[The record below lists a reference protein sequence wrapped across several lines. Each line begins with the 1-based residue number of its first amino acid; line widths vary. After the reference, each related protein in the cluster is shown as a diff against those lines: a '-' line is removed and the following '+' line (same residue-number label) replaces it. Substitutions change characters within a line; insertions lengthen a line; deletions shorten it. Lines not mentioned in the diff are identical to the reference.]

1 MGFDAPESAR
11 GNTGRSGAYRRGRPR
26 APTGG
31 KPCEN
36 PSAQRAEKIGL
47 RNPPARITRPSVYR
61 STLKAAPI
69 PSVPISA
76 KVVIAENTVPGHC
89 EPCLSHASEG
99 AIVAARHRI
108 RRDRIG
114 GPGRHR
120 VGGKPCQGPLPHEY
134 ITSGGTKCTRGV
146 PAAVNAIEDGP
157 ASPEKLTPDAQFNAA
172 LAHFHRAVMAK
183 DAGSLKLLVR
193 PEFQRIAQEGG
204 PRAKDAAAYV
214 SSAIPIALR
223 GMTPWPQIRCGGEP
237 DRETALQLS
246 SFVDCACWM
255 RPNHN
260 GFSFLGRSFLR
271 RLDKRAWTTGW
282 PCFL

>member
-1 MGFDAPESAR
+1 VRAR
-11 GNTGRSGAYRRGRPR
+11 SWQRGI
-26 APTGG
+26 AF
-31 KPCEN
+31 
-36 PSAQRAEKIGL
+36 AAIGL
-47 RNPPARITRPSVYR
+47 AVLAGIGLEANRVRVHYR
-61 STLKAAPI
+61 TNTSLPVAPN
-69 PSVPISA
+69 A
-76 KVVIAENTVPGHC
+76 QEA
-89 EPCLSHASEG
+89 
-99 AIVAARHRI
+99 
-108 RRDRIG
+108 
-114 GPGRHR
+114 
-120 VGGKPCQGPLPHEY
+120 
-134 ITSGGTKCTRGV
+134 V

-246 SFVDCACWM
+246 SFVDCAWLDPPKPQWVQFSWPEFPPQA
-255 RPNHN
+255 RQAGLDN
-260 GFSFLGRSFLR
+260 GLAMLSLTVDQDGAVVGAWSRVKPDSFGFTSSAMKAALKWKTTVPHATGNPVETQLSVDVPFSQ
-271 RLDKRAWTTGW
+271 
-282 PCFL
+282 